1 MSRIAFLATVLKGW
15 NFLRRRLMIFS
26 DTIIV
31 RPHEILQII
40 FTWSAR
46 PKTSN
51 EPTKYPIGQDPGD
64 SHWPGLLLVSG
75 LCFAHLVAGAG
86 LLSCRVKKTGHR
98 CCIGSWA
105 Y

>member
-26 DTIIV
+26 DTSNV
-31 RPHEILQII
+31 RLHEILQIFI
-40 FTWSAR
+40 WSAG
-46 PKTSN
+46 PKTSD
-51 EPTKYPIGQDPGD
+51 EPTKYPDGQHPGD

-75 LCFAHLVAGAG
+75 LCFAHLVTGAG

>member
-31 RPHEILQII
+31 RLHEILQII
-40 FTWSAR
+40 LTWSAR

-51 EPTKYPIGQDPGD
+51 EPTKYPVGQDPGD
-64 SHWPGLLLVSG
+64 SHWLDYSWFLVFALLTW
-75 LCFAHLVAGAG
+75 
-86 LLSCRVKKTGHR
+86 LLAQVTILSSLKTGRR